1 MRDAT
6 SAGTLTRWMLDAG
19 VPASDLSALLAS
31 SVGLGAGMEIIG
43 ALPPPRTTTPPVA
56 LRRLDRAA

>member
-1 MRDAT
+1 
-6 SAGTLTRWMLDAG
+6 MLDAG

-31 SVGLGAGMEIIG
+31 SVGLGGGMEIIG
-43 ALPPPRTTTPPVA
+43 TLAPPRPSTPPVN

>member
-1 MRDAT
+1 
-6 SAGTLTRWMLDAG
+6 MLDAG

-43 ALPPPRTTTPPVA
+43 ALPPPRATTPPVA

>member
-1 MRDAT
+1 VADAT
-6 SAGTLTRWMLDAG
+6 SAGRLTQWMLDAG

-31 SVGLGAGMEIIG
+31 SVGLGGGMEIIG
-43 ALPPPRTTTPPVA
+43 TLAPPRPSTPPVN

>member
-1 MRDAT
+1 
-6 SAGTLTRWMLDAG
+6 MLDAG
-19 VPASDLSALLAS
+19 IPASDLAALLAS

-43 ALPPPRTTTPPVA
+43 TLAPPRPATPPVA